1 MIRMILRILNLAS
14 GSIPS
19 RSKRHL
25 IAPRPVRDHENE
37 IDLMLNPAFGSTP
50 PRELVNSRILANVL
64 ASPSWLIPDVLQRN
78 ALIQLFGEPGTGK
91 SLLALDIAL
100 CVAAQQQN
108 VVYVAAEAPDEH
120 IPRLAAWEGYYRQSP
135 DHLYF
140 WLHPLELANRSN
152 VAEFVGAI
160 RALNAMPALIIIDP
174 LASCMVGLEENA
186 TGDMV
191 RAIESLNLLRAATG
205 AAILIVHHTGW
216 ERKHERGSSALR
228 AACRVVLKLS
238 ANGGGTV
245 NLTSEKTNNGKS
257 LTRSFE
263 IAKIANQRG
272 DSAVVLKALANHNT
286 GLNWQ
291 VITNSSVSASPAA
304 SP

>member
-1 MIRMILRILNLAS
+1 MVRMMVQA
-14 GSIPS
+14 
-19 RSKRHL
+19 
-25 IAPRPVRDHENE
+25 
-37 IDLMLNPAFGSTP
+37 LNPASGP
-50 PRELVNSRILANVL
+50 PRDLVHSRLLANVL

-120 IPRLAAWEGYYRQSP
+120 IPRLAAWEFYYRQSP

-152 VAEFVGAI
+152 VAEFVGNL
-160 RALNAMPALIIIDP
+160 RSLNRNPALIIIDP
-174 LASCMVGLEENA
+174 LASCMVGLEESA

-216 ERKHERGSSALR
+216 ERKQHERGSSALR

-238 ANGGGTV
+238 ANGDGTV
-245 NLTSEKTNNGKS
+245 NLTIEKTNNGKS

-272 DSAVVLKALANHNT
+272 DSAVVLTSPGKQGA
-286 GLNWQ
+286 GLNWD
-291 VITNSSVSASPAA
+291 VIPGSPVPASPAVFRSDGA
-304 SP
+304 GR